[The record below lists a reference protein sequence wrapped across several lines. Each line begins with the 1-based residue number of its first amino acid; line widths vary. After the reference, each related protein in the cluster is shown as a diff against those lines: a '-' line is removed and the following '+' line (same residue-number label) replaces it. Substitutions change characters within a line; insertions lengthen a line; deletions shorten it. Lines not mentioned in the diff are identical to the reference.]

1 MFLKP
6 LGSSYYILSIQI
18 KAGFWMVLSYS
29 TKLQNPFQF
38 STIEADPQILMFSF
52 VKFSLCLISSIFILI
67 WKLQSTE
74 KEWNQGT

>member
-38 STIEADPQILMFSF
+38 STIEADRSVYSEIILLPTLHWWVVCNSSNYRGHWF
-52 VKFSLCLISSIFILI
+52 V
-67 WKLQSTE
+67 
-74 KEWNQGT
+74 